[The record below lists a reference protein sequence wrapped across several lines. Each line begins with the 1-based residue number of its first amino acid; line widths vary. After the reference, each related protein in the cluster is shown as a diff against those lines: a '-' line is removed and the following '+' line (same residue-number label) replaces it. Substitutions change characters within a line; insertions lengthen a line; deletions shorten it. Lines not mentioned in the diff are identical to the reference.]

1 MKKNDFMQRLSDE
14 LQKRNVA
21 DAADIL
27 QEYEAHFA
35 MKMADGYI
43 EEEIAARLGDP
54 TALAAQFDDAEETPE
69 KKGGSKPLVVAG
81 LCFADVF
88 AGLFFILL
96 AAWGLVLAAA
106 ALGAAGAARLLLTG
120 RTPETVPLRTPK
132 GIVVEVEP
140 IFCRLSGE
148 GAECAIRK
156 DGGDDVDVTTGLP
169 VIAGVT
175 LRPELAGE
183 VRIHG
188 GEGVGRVTKPGLD
201 QPVGEA
207 AINRVPRQMIR
218 EAVEAACR
226 TADYDGGAEVTISV
240 PEGEAIAQKTFNPQM
255 GIVGGISILGTSGI
269 VEPMSMQAMIDTMA
283 LELRQAAAQGHKRL
297 ILTPGNY
304 GQDFLTRHGLDGL
317 GVPVVKCANFI
328 GDALDQ
334 AAAEGFESVLLVG
347 HVGKLVKLAGGIM
360 NTHSRYADCRT
371 ELFCAYAAVC
381 GGGQALCEALLDSA
395 TTDACIALL
404 DQAGLRAPVMAR
416 LLTAIDGHVR
426 RRAAGAYPVG
436 VLLFSNVYGVLGRT
450 EGYEEVLHEWKKG

>member
-1 MKKNDFMQRLSDE
+1 
-14 LQKRNVA
+14 
-21 DAADIL
+21 
-27 QEYEAHFA
+27 
-35 MKMADGYI
+35 
-43 EEEIAARLGDP
+43 
-54 TALAAQFDDAEETPE
+54 
-69 KKGGSKPLVVAG
+69 
-81 LCFADVF
+81 
-88 AGLFFILL
+88 
-96 AAWGLVLAAA
+96 
-106 ALGAAGAARLLLTG
+106 
-120 RTPETVPLRTPK
+120 
-132 GIVVEVEP
+132 
-140 IFCRLSGE
+140 
-148 GAECAIRK
+148 
-156 DGGDDVDVTTGLP
+156 
-169 VIAGVT
+169 
-175 LRPELAGE
+175 
-183 VRIHG
+183 
-188 GEGVGRVTKPGLD
+188 
-201 QPVGEA
+201 
-207 AINRVPRQMIR
+207 MIR

-334 AAAEGFESVLLVG
+334 AAVEGFESVLLVG

-404 DQAGLRAPVMAR
+404 DQADLRAPVMAR

-450 EGYEEVLHEWKKG
+450 KGYEEVLHEWKEG